1 MHGVEPERGGA
12 AGQRGDAGDGQLPD
26 DIERR
31 VLDEQAVQPQDG
43 CGASVRPITGGAYDG
58 GATAAARMPVVRMPV
73 SLRGLPRETYVLALV
88 AFCVALG
95 FGIVVP
101 AVPLF
106 ALQFGVGTTAAGA
119 VVSAFA
125 LMRLVSGLAGGRL
138 VDRVGERVALLA
150 GLGVVAVSSLLAGL
164 AVSYPQLL
172 VLRGVGGIGSAV
184 FTIAATTL
192 LLRVAAAAQRG
203 QTQSVYRGGFL
214 LGGIVG
220 PALGGAVV
228 GVSLRAPFFLYA
240 ATLVLAAVA
249 AATLLPRAAG
259 PAPGAAGIVLGVG
272 EDDGLPAAV
281 VEEPPRTSVT
291 TALRSPGYRAALAG
305 NFAVGFSVLGVRSTV
320 VPLLVV
326 QDLDLAPGWIGVA
339 FTVAALVQ
347 AVLLLPA
354 GKAVDEVG
362 RRPTLVAGGLLS
374 ALALLALAAATGP
387 VSLLLAM
394 TVFAA
399 GASLLGVAPAA
410 IVGDVVEGKGGRAVA
425 VWQMSSDLGSV
436 VGPLVAGLLID
447 RASFEVAL
455 IVSAAV
461 VAACALLGLRMP
473 GQAR

>member
-1 MHGVEPERGGA
+1 MR
-12 AGQRGDAGDGQLPD
+12 LP
-26 DIERR
+26 
-31 VLDEQAVQPQDG
+31 A
-43 CGASVRPITGGAYDG
+43 
-58 GATAAARMPVVRMPV
+58 
-73 SLRGLPRETYVLALV
+73 SLRGLPRETFVLALV

-125 LMRLVSGLAGGRL
+125 LMRLLSGLAGGRL
-138 VDRVGERVALLA
+138 VDRVGERAALLA
-150 GLGVVAVSSLLAGL
+150 GLGIVAVSSLLAGL

-184 FTIAATTL
+184 FTIAATSL
-192 LLRVAAAAQRG
+192 LLRVAKAAQRG

-240 ATLVLAAVA
+240 GTLLLAALA
-249 AATLLPRAAG
+249 AGTLLPKPP
-259 PAPGAAGIVLGVG
+259 PADVSEVQVSLGVG
-272 EDDGLPAAV
+272 EDDGLPRAV
-281 VEEPPRTSVT
+281 VPEPRTSLSD
-291 TALRSPGYRAALAG
+291 AFANPAYQAALAG
-305 NFAVGFSVLGVRSTV
+305 NFAVGFAVLGVRSTV

-326 QDLDLAPGWIGVA
+326 QGLGLAAGWIGVA

-354 GKAVDEVG
+354 GKAVDQIG
-362 RRPTLVAGGLLS
+362 RRPTLVVGGLVS
-374 ALALLALAAATGP
+374 AASLLGLAAATGP

-399 GASLLGVAPAA
+399 GAALLGVAPAA

-436 VGPLVAGLLID
+436 IGPLSAGFLID
-447 RASFEVAL
+447 RASFAVAL
-455 IVSAAV
+455 VVSAAV
-461 VAACALLGLRMP
+461 VGVCALLGLRMP
-473 GQAR
+473 AAPDGTSR